1 GDYAVNGGAGG
12 TRGATAYF
20 PPAFPYLVAA
30 LDLIDG
36 HRSPRGA
43 AVEPARLAQAL
54 LGTAAVALV
63 GLVAFELFG
72 VAVGLGA
79 LAIAAVYPALI
90 ELAGT
95 VYAESLLIPLM
106 LAAIWAVL
114 RARRSDRP
122 HRWVVAAGIL

>member
-1 GDYAVNGGAGG
+1 
-12 TRGATAYF
+12 
-20 PPAFPYLVAA
+20 
-30 LDLIDG
+30 
-36 HRSPRGA
+36 
-43 AVEPARLAQAL
+43 
-54 LGTAAVALV
+54 AAVALV

-95 VYAESLLIPLM
+95 VYAENLLIPLM

-122 HRWVVAAGIL
+122 HRWVVAAGILTALATLTHQNGIVVLFTVLPAVWAIRRAPLLLVVVTVLTIAP